1 MAINVVYVKN
11 IVKERN
17 SINPKML
24 ILAAGG
30 INKGNIKEYAA
41 SEADVIVS
49 SAFFHALPLDIKAVI
64 ERKK

>member
-1 MAINVVYVKN
+1 M
-11 IVKERN
+11 
-17 SINPKML
+17 
-24 ILAAGG
+24 ILLLCG

-64 ERKK
+64 EREK